1 MQDKVLKVWDVAGE
15 APVFV
20 TERDIK
26 LGELHD
32 CAPCPDAPFVMVMG
46 GDKTSDNLKVGVN
59 IIKGTKVTPHFETK
73 SATLTCPGDYLYKC
87 IFSKDP

>member
-1 MQDKVLKVWDVAGE
+1 MLKVWDVAGE

-20 TERDIK
+20 TERDLK

-46 GDKTSDNLKVGVN
+46 GDKTSDNLKVSVK
-59 IIKGTKVTPHFETK
+59 IVKGKERQKLLVLKPK
-73 SATLTCPGDYLYKC
+73 S
-87 IFSKDP
+87 SKEN

>member
-1 MQDKVLKVWDVAGE
+1 MWDVAGE

-20 TERDIK
+20 TERDLK

-46 GDKTSDNLKVGVN
+46 GDKTSDNLKVGVK
-59 IIKGTKVTPHFETK
+59 IVKGIKVTPQFETK
-73 SATLTCPGDYLYKC
+73 SATLTWPGGYLYNC
-87 IFSKDP
+87 I

>member
-20 TERDIK
+20 TERDLK

-46 GDKTSDNLKVGVN
+46 GDKTSDNLKVSVN
-59 IIKGTKVTPHFETK
+59 IVEFSGVKQNK
-73 SATLTCPGDYLYKC
+73 ANAYLMSPYIVKL
-87 IFSKDP
+87 SR

>member
-15 APVFV
+15 VPVFV

-46 GDKTSDNLKVGVN
+46 GDKTSDNLKVGVK
-59 IIKGTKVTPHFETK
+59 IIKGKER
-73 SATLTCPGDYLYKC
+73 
-87 IFSKDP
+87 